1 MRVLFVVCLLICSG
15 YLSHGEFID
24 DTMTYG
30 TFPTG
35 FIWAAATASYQVE
48 GAWNVDGNFF
58 FKIGVL
64 LLFYIFKV
72 NGKMVCRS
80 HPEYLGY
87 VRQNSGHDC

>member
-1 MRVLFVVCLLICSG
+1 MNHHFTKISVSFLCLLKMRVLFVVCLLSCSG

-48 GAWNVDGNFF
+48 GAWNVDGNIF
-58 FKIGVL
+58 FKNRSIIIIL
-64 LLFYIFKV
+64 HLQSKWE
-72 NGKMVCRS
+72 NGM
-80 HPEYLGY
+80 
-87 VRQNSGHDC
+87 